1 MALQAGTERF
11 WPVTGDMPLEYAK
24 CARIIREFTLE
35 GVESKVEVPAD
46 SAVAAA
52 AGNDAKGKKK
62 QVKIIRKMP
71 AKVLQGCKGLVIFTS
86 MRSGM

>member
-1 MALQAGTERF
+1 
-11 WPVTGDMPLEYAK
+11 MPLEYAK

-52 AGNDAKGKKK
+52 AGSDGKGKKKK
-62 QVKIIRKMP
+62 QVKVIRKMP
-71 AKVLQGCKGLVIFTS
+71 AKVIQECKGLVIFTS